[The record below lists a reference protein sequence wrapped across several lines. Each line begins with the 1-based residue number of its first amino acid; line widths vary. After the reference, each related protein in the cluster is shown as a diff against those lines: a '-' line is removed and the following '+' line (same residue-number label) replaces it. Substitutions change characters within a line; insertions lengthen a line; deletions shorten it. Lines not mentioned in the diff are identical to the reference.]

1 RIGRRIE
8 SLRFDCE
15 MRERELREARLRQ
28 LLAEANLKALRAQ
41 LNPHFLFNTLNTIL
55 DLIGSEPEKAETM
68 TERLADVFRHI
79 MVRTERNM
87 ITVGEEID
95 FLRKYLEI
103 EGVRFGDRLVAS
115 FDLDPRMAEEPIP
128 SLILQPLVEN
138 AIKHGLARKVG
149 TGT

>member
-1 RIGRRIE
+1 
-8 SLRFDCE
+8 
-15 MRERELREARLRQ
+15 
-28 LLAEANLKALRAQ
+28 
-41 LNPHFLFNTLNTIL
+41 PHFLFNTLNTIL

-79 MVRTERNM
+79 IVRTERNM

-95 FLRKYLEI
+95 FLRKYIEI

-149 TGT
+149 TGTIRVSGEVNGDLMHLAVEDDGVGWPGDDCGAQNTGPVVPGL